1 MKTKYISTL
10 LALALI
16 AVGCIHADPATEPV
30 QTIAISAYD
39 TMKFS
44 LTQIEV
50 HPGQKLRVQLTNEG
64 NLPKEVMGHNW
75 VLLKAGL
82 DPIAYSTGAIAA
94 KTEGYQPMALANEV
108 LASIPL
114 LGSKETGEVTFTAPT
129 VPGNYPFL
137 CSSPAHCQ
145 VGMRGVLIVK

>member
-1 MKTKYISTL
+1 MKIKYISTL
-10 LALALI
+10 FALALI
-16 AVGCIHADPATEPV
+16 AVGRLPADSVTEPV
-30 QTIAISAYD
+30 KTIAISAYD

-44 LTQIEV
+44 VTQIEA

-64 NLPKEVMGHNW
+64 SLPKSVMGHNW
-75 VLLKAGL
+75 VLLKAGE
-82 DPIAYSTGAIAA
+82 DPIAYSTAA
-94 KTEGYQPMALANEV
+94 TTAKDEDYQPTALADEV
-108 LASIPL
+108 LATIPL
-114 LGSKETGEVTFTAPT
+114 LGAKETGEVTFTAPT